1 MDNQDKLF
9 HQIKSAAE
17 NAETKDFASM
27 EKVWSRIDAKLDTK
41 VEQKN
46 TNNWKKLLV
55 AASILLVTFIGYQFL
70 KDDKTTIV
78 IENTVVKSDTNKIS
92 TPLNKRDSVAV
103 ATANPIIKKDADKIL
118 EKQISNPNTVAIVEE
133 PASNFADIETNSAEK
148 DKNSATPQKEVMKL
162 KMSGKSNSWK
172 VENNNLAR
180 SVVYAEPAMDEV
192 AKSEEPATLKKQKPL
207 VLIDDK
213 LQKGG
218 YSSLNDD
225 EIESLVELPEP
236 VYYINGVEYS
246 EEELF
251 GETPTSPYAPLS
263 KQNIATISV
272 LQPEKAIPIYGKK
285 GEKGIVIITT
295 KDGKPKA
302 KK

>member
-1 MDNQDKLF
+1 MENQDNLF
-9 HQIKSAAE
+9 NKIKSAAE
-17 NAETKDFASM
+17 NAENQDFPTM
-27 EKVWSRIDAKLDTK
+27 EKIWSRIDAKLDTK

-70 KDDKTTIV
+70 KDNKTAVVPETTI
-78 IENTVVKSDTNKIS
+78 VKSDTNKANNPALKEDS
-92 TPLNKRDSVAV
+92 TAIV
-103 ATANPIIKKDADKIL
+103 TANPIIKKDADKIL
-118 EKQISNPNTVAIVEE
+118 EKQISSPNTVAIAEE
-133 PASNFADIETNSAEK
+133 PASNFADKETSGAEK
-148 DKNSATPQKEVMKL
+148 DANTTSQKEGMKL
-162 KMSGKSNSWK
+162 KMISKSNTWK
-172 VENNNLAR
+172 VESNNPAR
-180 SVVYAEPAMDEV
+180 GVVYSESAMEDV
-192 AKSEEPATLKKQKPL
+192 AKSEEPAATSKKQKPL
-207 VLIDDK
+207 VLIDDE
-213 LQKGG
+213 LRKGG

-236 VYYINGVEYS
+236 VYFINGVEYS

-251 GETPTSPYAPLS
+251 GDNPTSPYAPLS
-263 KQNIATISV
+263 KQNIVTISV

>member
-9 HQIKSAAE
+9 DQIKSAAE

-78 IENTVVKSDTNKIS
+78 IENTVVKSDTNKTSQSLIKTDS
-92 TPLNKRDSVAV
+92 TAV
-103 ATANPIIKKDADKIL
+103 ATANPLIKKDADKIV
-118 EKQISNPNTVAIVEE
+118 EKQISNPNTVAILEE
-133 PASNFADIETNSAEK
+133 SASNIAEK

-162 KMSGKSNSWK
+162 KMASKSGSWK
-172 VENNNLAR
+172 VENNNPAR
-180 SVVYAEPAMDEV
+180 GVVYTETTMDQV

-207 VLIDDK
+207 VIIDDK
-213 LQKGG
+213 LRKDG
-218 YSSLNDD
+218 YTSLNED

-236 VYYINGVEYS
+236 VYYINGLEFS

-251 GETPTSPYAPLS
+251 GKTPTSPYAPLS
-263 KQNIATISV
+263 KQNIVTISV
-272 LQPEKAIPIYGKK
+272 LLPEKAIPIYGKK

-295 KDGKPKA
+295 KDGKPKV

>member
-1 MDNQDKLF
+1 MENQDKLF
-9 HQIKSAAE
+9 NKIKSASE
-17 NAETKDFASM
+17 NAENQDFQSM

-41 VEQKN
+41 VEQTN

-70 KDDKTTIV
+70 KDDKTNVI
-78 IENTVVKSDTNKIS
+78 IENTVVKSDTKKLSKPDS
-92 TPLNKRDSVAV
+92 TAV
-103 ATANPIIKKDADKIL
+103 VTANPIIKKDADKIL

-133 PASNFADIETNSAEK
+133 SASNLTDKETIITEK
-148 DKNSATPQKEVMKL
+148 DKNLASTQKEVMKL
-162 KMSGKSNSWK
+162 KMSSKSNSWK
-172 VENNNLAR
+172 VENNNSAR
-180 SVVYAEPAMDEV
+180 SVVYAEKTMDEV
-192 AKSEEPATLKKQKPL
+192 AKSEEPTTLKKQKPL

-251 GETPTSPYAPLS
+251 GDHPTSPYAPLS
-263 KQNIATISV
+263 KQNIVTISV

>member
-1 MDNQDKLF
+1 MENQDKLF
-9 HQIKSAAE
+9 NKIKSAAE
-17 NAETKDFASM
+17 NAENQDFPSM

-78 IENTVVKSDTNKIS
+78 IENTVVKSETNKTS
-92 TPLNKRDSVAV
+92 TPLNKPDSTAV

-133 PASNFADIETNSAEK
+133 SASNLKDNETVSTEK
-148 DKNSATPQKEVMKL
+148 DKNLASTQKEVMKI
-162 KMSGKSNSWK
+162 KMSSKSNSWK
-172 VENNNLAR
+172 VENNNSAR
-180 SVVYAEPAMDEV
+180 SVVYAETAMDEV

-251 GETPTSPYAPLS
+251 GDHPTSPYAPLS
-263 KQNIATISV
+263 KQNIVTISV

-295 KDGKPKA
+295 KDGKPLP

>member
-1 MDNQDKLF
+1 MENQDKLF
-9 HQIKSAAE
+9 NKIKSAAE
-17 NAETKDFASM
+17 NAENQDFPSM

-78 IENTVVKSDTNKIS
+78 IENTVVKSETNKTS
-92 TPLNKRDSVAV
+92 TPLNKLDSTAV

-133 PASNFADIETNSAEK
+133 SASNLKDNETVSTEK
-148 DKNSATPQKEVMKL
+148 DKNLASTQKEVMKI
-162 KMSGKSNSWK
+162 KMSSKSNSWK
-172 VENNNLAR
+172 VENNNSAR
-180 SVVYAEPAMDEV
+180 SVVYAETAMDEV
-192 AKSEEPATLKKQKPL
+192 AKSEEPATLKKQKPI

-251 GETPTSPYAPLS
+251 GDHPTSPYAPLS
-263 KQNIATISV
+263 KQNIVTISV

-295 KDGKPKA
+295 KDGKPLP

>member
-1 MDNQDKLF
+1 MNNQDKLF
-9 HQIKSAAE
+9 DQIKSAAE

-70 KDDKTTIV
+70 KVDKTTV
-78 IENTVVKSDTNKIS
+78 VLENTVVKSDTNKTS
-92 TPLNKRDSVAV
+92 TPLIKPDSTAV
-103 ATANPIIKKDADKIL
+103 ASANPIIKKDADKIL
-118 EKQISNPNTVAIVEE
+118 EKQISNPNTVAVVED
-133 PASNFADIETNSAEK
+133 PASNIEDEVTGSAEK
-148 DKNSATPQKEVMKL
+148 DKNLATPQKEVMKL
-162 KMSGKSNSWK
+162 KLTSKSNSWK
-172 VENNNLAR
+172 VENNNAAR
-180 SVVYAEPAMDEV
+180 SVVYAETTMDQV
-192 AKSEEPATLKKQKPL
+192 AKSEEQAPLKKQKPL
-207 VLIDDK
+207 VIIDDK
-213 LQKGG
+213 LRKGG

-246 EEELF
+246 EEDLF

-263 KQNIATISV
+263 KQNIVTISV

>member
-1 MDNQDKLF
+1 MENQDKLF
-9 HQIKSAAE
+9 NKIKSASE
-17 NAETKDFASM
+17 NAENQDFQSM

-55 AASILLVTFIGYQFL
+55 AATVLLVTFIGYQFL
-70 KDDKTTIV
+70 KDDKTIIV
-78 IENTVVKSDTNKIS
+78 IENTVVKSDTKKLS
-92 TPLNKRDSVAV
+92 KPDSSAV
-103 ATANPIIKKDADKIL
+103 VTANPIIKKDADKIL

-133 PASNFADIETNSAEK
+133 SASNLTDKETIITEK
-148 DKNSATPQKEVMKL
+148 DKNLASTQKEVLQL
-162 KMSGKSNSWK
+162 KMSSKSNSWK
-172 VENNNLAR
+172 VENNNSAR
-180 SVVYAEPAMDEV
+180 SVVYAETTMDDV
-192 AKSEEPATLKKQKPL
+192 AKSEEPTTLKKQKPL

-251 GETPTSPYAPLS
+251 GDHPTSPYAPLS
-263 KQNIATISV
+263 KQNIVTISV

-295 KDGKPKA
+295 KDGKPLP